1 MNINTKVPSDK
12 TLPVRLDR
20 LSKGVD
26 RILERWTCEDRPTK
40 LTLLNDLAAA
50 ISPGSNWGALKTKQ
64 SKHHQPSAD
73 FNTNLIPAVNRKAV
87 ELPARLAEV
96 KHAKNNI
103 ELACLIG
110 EIGPLFGM
118 HHSGDP
124 IIGLELSVV
133 EGNGYSEASIYAK
146 LILNRGGAISAVEAY
161 ASDLEPIVA
170 QLIYNA
176 IQNLNSVDLYPTLAQ
191 GDCRSLRILVG
202 PFDCVLSIPEFYG
215 RTPDEGFASQ
225 GLKVLLDEGET
236 PSITD
241 LDLALRL
248 ASVAVPLLG
257 QKQFVDI
264 DSVRFKL
271 SQPLVQI
278 WQPMEFSAPD
288 LLDDRPMF
296 WIPDGGYWTH
306 EGDDYLMDHNI
317 WTHSTL
323 GESLDLAL
331 ALINIDDPD
340 IFLKVSLTP
349 MPKGQKKS
357 GPLQE
362 NWRGGFHRSF
372 QVLRIRT
379 GEPTQELCLSGA
391 TKERFEKGFIGW
403 AIHEGHEVVDDR
415 SQTKTEALIQRDVRR
430 ASQHLRQVEAIMG
443 GANPRDKEL
452 LNRIREGKEDV

>member
-1 MNINTKVPSDK
+1 MNIKTNVLSDEI
-12 TLPVRLDR
+12 LPVEFDR

-26 RILERWTCEDRPTK
+26 RILERWVGENRPTK

-50 ISPGSNWGALKTKQ
+50 ISPGSNWGALKSKQ
-64 SKHHQPSAD
+64 SQRQRRSED
-73 FNTNLIPAVNRKAV
+73 FNTSLIPAVNRKAL

-96 KHAKNNI
+96 KYNKNGI
-103 ELACLIG
+103 ELSYLTE
-110 EIGPLFGM
+110 EIRSLFGM

-215 RTPDEGFASQ
+215 RLPDESFASQ
-225 GLKVLLDEGET
+225 GMKVLLDEGET

-248 ASVAVPLLG
+248 ASAAIPLLG
-257 QKQFVDI
+257 QKQFAELGT
-264 DSVRFKL
+264 VRFKI
-271 SQPLVQI
+271 SQPPQQI
-278 WQPMEFSAPD
+278 WQPVEFSAPD
-288 LLDDRPMF
+288 LLDDRPMY
-296 WIPDGGYWTH
+296 WIPEGDYWTH
-306 EGDDYLMDHNI
+306 QDIYLMDNNI
-317 WTHSTL
+317 GTHSTL
-323 GESLDLAL
+323 GEPLDLAL

-340 IFLKVSLTP
+340 VFLKVSLTP
-349 MPKGQKKS
+349 MPKRPKKS

-452 LNRIREGKEDV
+452 LKRIREGKEDV